1 MTPITPDF
9 VWKMEDVL
17 DLYEEDYDAKKPVVS
32 LDERPCQLIEDIYSP
47 VPPQSGR
54 TKRYDYEYKRNGT
67 CCLFVAFEPLQQFR
81 YTEVRERRTA
91 MDYAEILKH
100 LADEV
105 YPEAEVIRLVQDNLN
120 THTPASLYKRFEPEE
135 ARRLVQKFEF
145 HYTPKHASWLNIV
158 EIELSVLS
166 RQCLHRRIDSQEK
179 LTTEVQAW
187 AKNRNAKKK
196 GVNWCFTTKDARR
209 KLERYYQKN

>member
-17 DLYEEDYDAKKPVVS
+17 DLYEEDYDEKRPVVS

-54 TKRYDYEYKRNGT
+54 AKRYDYEYKRKGT
-67 CCLFVAFEPLQQFR
+67 CCLFVAFERLQQFR
-81 YTEVRERRTA
+81 YVEVRQRRTA
-91 MDYAEILKH
+91 MDYAEILKY

-135 ARRLVQKFEF
+135 ARRLTQKFEF
-145 HYTPKHASWLNIV
+145 HYTPKHASWLNMV

-179 LTTEVQAW
+179 MTTEVEIW
-187 AKNRNAKKK
+187 AKDRNGKKK

>member
-17 DLYEEDYDAKKPVVS
+17 DLYEEDYDQKKPVVS

-54 TKRYDYEYKRNGT
+54 SMRYDYEYKRNGT

-81 YTEVRERRTA
+81 YVEVRQRRTA
-91 MDYAEILKH
+91 MDYAEILKY

-135 ARRLVQKFEF
+135 ARRLTQKFEF
-145 HYTPKHASWLNIV
+145 HYTPKHASWLNMV

-166 RQCLHRRIDSQEK
+166 RQCLQRRIDSQEK
-179 LTTEVQAW
+179 MTTEVELW
-187 AKNRNAKKK
+187 AKDRNAKKK

>member
-17 DLYEEDYDAKKPVVS
+17 DLYEEDYDEKRPVVS

-54 TKRYDYEYKRNGT
+54 VKRYDYEYKRNGT
-67 CCLFVAFEPLQQFR
+67 CCLFMAFEPLQQFR
-81 YTEVRERRTA
+81 YVEVRQRRTA
-91 MDYAEILKH
+91 MDYAEILKY
-100 LADEV
+100 LADKV

-135 ARRLVQKFEF
+135 ARRLTQKFEF
-145 HYTPKHASWLNIV
+145 HYTPKHASWLNMV

-179 LTTEVQAW
+179 MTTEVESW
-187 AKNRNAKKK
+187 AKDRNAKKK